1 MRQYCPRPK
10 GVGVIYD
17 DVVDLRSYFS
27 EIGLWPN
34 QLALNPRGW
43 MTNFSN
49 EDLDVATA
57 LLRTFV
63 YMNQDMIEKLSTS
76 AYIRLSALK
85 ADSDTAEQIE
95 PEWARFSS
103 RVLISHPV
111 SIPANSADSGHMF
124 VRVLRDHAAI
134 DEGRILN
141 PDELAV
147 ELHRRVESVPVV
159 FADDFSGTGTQFLR
173 TLNADRPDGSGG
185 ATSIAAE
192 VERLEGEDYYYVPA
206 VISHA
211 ARIRV
216 NAESRFRVSAG
227 NVLPESASAL
237 HPRTYLVPAAM
248 RSRLSDFIAKY
259 SDLAGIPVPDRYGYK
274 DSALAIAFAHGVPN
288 NSLPIFSWKDNG
300 WIPLIARP

>member
-1 MRQYCPRPK
+1 
-10 GVGVIYD
+10 
-17 DVVDLRSYFS
+17 
-27 EIGLWPN
+27 
-34 QLALNPRGW
+34 

-159 FADDFSGTGTQFLR
+159 FADDFSGTGTQ
-173 TLNADRPDGSGG
+173 
-185 ATSIAAE
+185 
-192 VERLEGEDYYYVPA
+192 VERLGGEDYYYVPA